1 MNQAQLS
8 EQFSQYYYLGQV
20 NGEDYIVKYVTAPI
34 ANKLNTIIYDC
45 YKVHSDGTYDSVDIK
60 QPRQYKMNII
70 KAGQRVRAI
79 LDK

>member
-20 NGEDYIVKYVTAPI
+20 NGDDYTVKYVTAPI
-34 ANKLNTIIYDC
+34 NNKLRTVIYDC
-45 YKVHSDGTYDSVDIK
+45 YKVNSDGTYNSVDIR

-70 KAGQRVRAI
+70 KAGLKVREI
-79 LDK
+79 LSK